1 MIIRKTSQALTGFV
15 LAASVFLA
23 SGCGGDKEASQE
35 GAEPV
40 QAVEA
45 KPENALPEVPEGAA
59 EAKTIPVIP
68 FQTPTVEI
76 PDLPPSGGMAGNAA
90 STFLES
96 LKTKAEDGSIDAPY
110 FLALKYMK
118 GDGVQKDAEEAAK
131 WMKMAANRGYADAQY
146 EYGKMHETGTGV
158 AENRNM
164 AAMWYLIAGEKNQ
177 EQALQRVGA
186 LLNDLPESEREEIER
201 LASTFVPE

>member
-1 MIIRKTSQALTGFV
+1 
-15 LAASVFLA
+15 
-23 SGCGGDKEASQE
+23 
-35 GAEPV
+35 
-40 QAVEA
+40 
-45 KPENALPEVPEGAA
+45 
-59 EAKTIPVIP
+59 
-68 FQTPTVEI
+68 
-76 PDLPPSGGMAGNAA
+76 
-90 STFLES
+90 
-96 LKTKAEDGSIDAPY
+96 
-110 FLALKYMK
+110 
-118 GDGVQKDAEEAAK
+118 
-131 WMKMAANRGYADAQY
+131 MAANRGYADAQY